1 MPYVPHLRRRSEN
14 RKISFLFL
22 LSFLRCRHSRNLNA
36 GVVRRPFYLWE
47 SEATTAPAFRPCQ
60 SFGFSLTVPVF
71 LHFIFLSSLE
81 SENKKKLPLW
91 EKGSG
96 GDIFFIL
103 TDNCKFFPPEGR
115 LRRAKIPLPTTALLI
130 KRGAENQTRKKHTQ
144 IPNKSLGRSVASNSH
159 VIPLFDFRGR
169 LGGRVVIVMGIR
181 ETDRSSDC
189 CFLTSC
195 FRSIFD
201 SRAQKSVPFLPW
213 GHRPELG

>member
-1 MPYVPHLRRRSEN
+1 MPGSSVVPFICGKVKQLPLRHFDLVKALVSA
-14 RKISFLFL
+14 SLFQFSYI
-22 LSFLRCRHSRNLNA
+22 LSF
-36 GVVRRPFYLWE
+36 
-47 SEATTAPAFRPCQ
+47 
-60 SFGFSLTVPVF
+60 
-71 LHFIFLSSLE
+71 FLSWSPRA
-81 SENKKKLPLW
+81 KKKLPLW
-91 EKGSG
+91 EKGSGG

-103 TDNCKFFPPEGR
+103 TDNCKFFLPQGR
-115 LRRAKIPLPTTALLI
+115 LRRAKIPLPTTPLLI

-195 FRSIFD
+195 FRSIVD